1 MLLTLLSNQ
10 KAATVTLYPPLVANT
25 SQFYAATVTPGTVT
39 LQPTLLVNTNV
50 FYSATV
56 SSTVTLQPARY
67 NNTNTFYA
75 VTVQA
80 TNTLLPARYDNT
92 NAFYAA
98 TVSATA
104 SIRPARFNNT
114 NTFYSPKVTQSANV
128 LVGGGGGEDSYSSK
142 TPNPRGRVKGIGFAN
157 ERAQH
162 EAALLA
168 RFEKTSNTL
177 SDSKLLSA
185 RQTAKKLNAYISDK
199 GTAEALQKQLDKLQ
213 AQLSVKLS
221 NDDNQNQ
228 LNADLQAA
236 ADEVQE
242 FIRDEQ
248 DAIDLLTFNDEKENE
263 LLLMFAGF

>member
-10 KAATVTLYPPLVANT
+10 QPATVTLYPPLVANT

-50 FYSATV
+50 FYLATV
-56 SSTVTLQPARY
+56 SSTVTLQPAR
-67 NNTNTFYA
+67 
-75 VTVQA
+75 
-80 TNTLLPARYDNT
+80 
-92 NAFYAA
+92 
-98 TVSATA
+98 
-104 SIRPARFNNT
+104 FNNT
-114 NTFYSPKVTQSANV
+114 NTFYRPKVTQSADV

>member
-1 MLLTLLSNQ
+1 MSLLTLLSNQ
-10 KAATVTLYPPLVANT
+10 QTATVTLYPPLVANT

-39 LQPTLLVNTNV
+39 LQPTLLVNTHV
-50 FYSATV
+50 FYLATV

-67 NNTNTFYA
+67 DNPNTFY
-75 VTVQA
+75 
-80 TNTLLPARYDNT
+80 R
-92 NAFYAA
+92 
-98 TVSATA
+98 
-104 SIRPARFNNT
+104 
-114 NTFYSPKVTQSANV
+114 PKVTQSANV

>member
-10 KAATVTLYPPLVANT
+10 QPATVTLYPPLVANT

-50 FYSATV
+50 FYLATV

-67 NNTNTFYA
+67 DNTNTFY
-75 VTVQA
+75 
-80 TNTLLPARYDNT
+80 R
-92 NAFYAA
+92 
-98 TVSATA
+98 
-104 SIRPARFNNT
+104 
-114 NTFYSPKVTQSANV
+114 PKVTQSADV

>member
-10 KAATVTLYPPLVANT
+10 KPATVTLYPPLVANT

-67 NNTNTFYA
+67 DNPNTFY
-75 VTVQA
+75 
-80 TNTLLPARYDNT
+80 R
-92 NAFYAA
+92 
-98 TVSATA
+98 
-104 SIRPARFNNT
+104 
-114 NTFYSPKVTQSANV
+114 PKVTQSADV